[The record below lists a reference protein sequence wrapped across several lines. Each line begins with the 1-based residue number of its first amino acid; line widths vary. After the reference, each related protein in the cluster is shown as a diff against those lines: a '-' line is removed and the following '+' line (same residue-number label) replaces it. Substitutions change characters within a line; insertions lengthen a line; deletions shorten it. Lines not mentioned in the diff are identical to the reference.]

1 MTALLLLIIIG
12 CTTSTNTVEITLPPK
27 PQRSEIGE
35 VKTLSDFAR
44 VLNYYENLV
53 EQWEAW
59 GDAIDGILSDDVQND
74 TKKKKEAE
82 KVAEIKN
89 VRIAVSGIYDYAI
102 NELPNLHL
110 SLPKAGAPDWVEQ
123 KELYKVYRP
132 AHVLA
137 GAVDMFASLPLTH
150 NHPRLPVDGAN
161 FRNLT
166 IGWTGENPWVD
177 YLQESN
183 EVGIRNTVVLYDDEA
198 LSAYERGEIQLS
210 PGYNAIFEWQKGTA
224 PNGTEYDIIMKEI
237 TGVNHLALLRL
248 GRGGDCAK
256 VLDGAPENNTNASKD
271 HIKKDKD
278 GLPFVK
284 NSKGRED
291 FGIITKEQA
300 QSMQM
305 PAAPIR
311 LSVGSETTYGLKHIE
326 FRHGEQIR
334 NAGYDDIESFVED
347 ITQNFNEIHLGN
359 TAERNG
365 EKVQGFYLVKT
376 TNKGLLGIELEKS
389 ADDDF
394 YTINNG
400 GIFGNPHY
408 LKKKKTLWIL
418 PQQESSQNGIE
429 KPNGKD
435 VADNAIATSTA
446 AEQGIEFNDSITDP
460 FDSVKTIFDIV
471 RGSVFDRA
479 RAV

>member
-1 MTALLLLIIIG
+1 MTALFLLITSG
-12 CTTSTNTVEITLPPK
+12 CTTSTNTVDITLPPK
-27 PQRSEIGE
+27 PERSEIGE

-74 TKKKKEAE
+74 TKKKKDKEVE

-89 VRIAVSGIYDYAI
+89 VRIAVSGTYEYAI
-102 NELPNLHL
+102 NELPNLC
-110 SLPKAGAPDWVEQ
+110 LPLPNAGAPDWVEQ

-150 NHPRLPVDGAN
+150 NHPRLPVDGSN
-161 FRNLT
+161 FRNLAV
-166 IGWTGENPWVD
+166 GWTGEKPWVD

-198 LSAYERGEIQLS
+198 LAAYERGEIQLS

-224 PNGTEYDIIMKEI
+224 PDGTEYDIIMKEI

-248 GRGGDCAK
+248 GRGGDSAK

-271 HIKKDKD
+271 HISKAENEAAKKRIFGKEFRGYEGKAAIEKLLEEKQGFVQGAFSRDDVGSIDVVYGEMVDPSKLKGY
-278 GLPFVK
+278 GLVK
-284 NSKGRED
+284 IFAKHPEITPE
-291 FGIITKEQA
+291 IITEVIKKGTKTDTYNGCNLMFNDYIVGLNRGYKENGKY
-300 QSMQM
+300 
-305 PAAPIR
+305 
-311 LSVGSETTYGLKHIE
+311 VTTDNYIVT
-326 FRHGEQIR
+326 
-334 NAGYDDIESFVED
+334 SFKKK
-347 ITQNFNEIHLGN
+347 
-359 TAERNG
+359 
-365 EKVQGFYLVKT
+365 EKV
-376 TNKGLLGIELEKS
+376 
-389 ADDDF
+389 AD
-394 YTINNG
+394 TIAYAG
-400 GIFGNPHY
+400 SF
-408 LKKKKTLWIL
+408 
-418 PQQESSQNGIE
+418 
-429 KPNGKD
+429 
-435 VADNAIATSTA
+435 TSDTIRAEDLFPDEIIIDTA
-446 AEQGIEFNDSITDP
+446 QK
-460 FDSVKTIFDIV
+460 VKTIFDIV